1 MNLHQG
7 CMKRLV
13 DILATAL
20 PDLPVHSRM
29 FVLMETPSP
38 LAALD
43 AAIPDAGGTRSK
55 LVH

>member
-1 MNLHQG
+1 MPMNLHQG

-13 DILATAL
+13 EILATAL

-43 AAIPDAGGTRSK
+43 EAIPDKGGRG
-55 LVH
+55 LA